1 MNETGQNRLISLDV
15 FRGMTIA
22 GMVLVNNPG
31 TSPVYWPLDHAEWN
45 GLTPT
50 DWIFP
55 FFLFIVGVAIPIAL
69 GKRIE
74 EGVTRKVYTKIVSR
88 AALIYGLGLVMSII
102 PFFQFQSTDAS
113 DPLKMT
119 VWLFFTGAFF
129 FALLRNFKIAGILA
143 IVGVAGIVVMNLAGY
158 NVVPYN
164 FGTMR
169 ILGVLQR
176 IAICYLVV
184 SLIFLHTTWKQQLA
198 IAVVLLFG
206 YWLLMT
212 AIPVPGCDVTT
223 IDDKACNLAAYLDR
237 MILTEDHIW
246 RFGKVYDP
254 EGILS
259 TIPAIVTTISG
270 VLAGTW
276 LRSKRDGLDKLGG
289 IFFFGVL
296 LFALGWIWN
305 SFFPFNK
312 SLWTSSYVLVTSGLA
327 LLVLGSCYWLI
338 DIKGYKRWARPF
350 IIFGANALALFVF
363 SGIFARMMSAYRTNG
378 ADGKPWSLQ
387 KTVVQN
393 IFLALFQPIN
403 ASLAY
408 AVCFILLWLFF
419 MWLLY
424 RRRIYIKV

>member
-119 VWLFFTGAFF
+119 VWLFFTGALF

-164 FGTMR
+164 FGTMPHSWRSAADRDLLSRCFVDLSAHNVEAAASDRRCASFR
-169 ILGVLQR
+169 ILATHDGDTGAWMR
-176 IAICYLVV
+176 
-184 SLIFLHTTWKQQLA
+184 
-198 IAVVLLFG
+198 
-206 YWLLMT
+206 
-212 AIPVPGCDVTT
+212 
-223 IDDKACNLAAYLDR
+223 CNYDR
-237 MILTEDHIW
+237 
-246 RFGKVYDP
+246 R
-254 EGILS
+254 
-259 TIPAIVTTISG
+259 
-270 VLAGTW
+270 
-276 LRSKRDGLDKLGG
+276 
-289 IFFFGVL
+289 
-296 LFALGWIWN
+296 
-305 SFFPFNK
+305 
-312 SLWTSSYVLVTSGLA
+312 
-327 LLVLGSCYWLI
+327 
-338 DIKGYKRWARPF
+338 
-350 IIFGANALALFVF
+350 
-363 SGIFARMMSAYRTNG
+363 
-378 ADGKPWSLQ
+378 
-387 KTVVQN
+387 
-393 IFLALFQPIN
+393 
-403 ASLAY
+403 
-408 AVCFILLWLFF
+408 
-419 MWLLY
+419 
-424 RRRIYIKV
+424 